1 MKKKLWL
8 VLAVALMLLVASPA
22 LAEDWFGV
30 VYNNSSVNLRQEP
43 SQYSTWLGSYASG
56 EWVQIHFEDGNW
68 YYVTG
73 PDGKNGYMSKNYI
86 DVNTPRYGV
95 VGVVSNDKPTAYLN
109 LRAAPS
115 YGATVVD
122 IYYNGVPCVLLSQ
135 SNGWYHVRVD
145 GVDGYF
151 REEYITRYSYAYS
164 EEVATIVTPNN
175 TGLNLRSGPG
185 MNYASMGLYNGGGYA
200 MVLQKGNGWWKV
212 SIDGKVGYMKTD
224 FLQDGVLKPTA
235 SQLATGSSN
244 STPVNTRG
252 AYAVVTNPKAT
263 QVLNLRA
270 QPNTA
275 SKVLGQYRNG
285 AKLTV
290 LGQGTEWCQV
300 RDSAGNT
307 GYMMTQFLT
316 LHNLPTTPTMQV
328 EHPQR
333 TFVNLRNKPSMLLGG
348 VLTRMPHGQTVTVL
362 APSSNGWVKVYY
374 NGHTGY
380 AVDYFLD

>member
-8 VLAVALMLLVASPA
+8 VLAVVLMLLMTASAVA
-22 LAEDWFGV
+22 ETRFGV
-30 VYNNSSVNLRQEP
+30 VYNSSTVNLRREAN
-43 SQYSTWLGSYASG
+43 QYSTWLGSYASG
-56 EWVQIHFEDGNW
+56 EWVAITGEYGNW

-73 PDGKNGYMSKNYI
+73 PDGKTGYMSKNYI
-86 DVNTPRYGV
+86 DVTTPRYGV
-95 VGVVSNDKPTAYLN
+95 VGVVNNPKATSHLN

-115 YGATVVD
+115 YGANVVD

-185 MNYASMGLYNGGGYA
+185 MDYASMGLYNGGGYV
-200 MVLQKGNGWWKV
+200 MVLQRGNGWWKV
-212 SIDGKVGYMKTD
+212 SIDGKVGFMMTD
-224 FLQDGVLKPTA
+224 FLQDGIAKPTA
-235 SQLATGSSN
+235 SQLTAGTT
-244 STPVNTRG
+244 STPVDTSG
-252 AYAVVTNPKAT
+252 AYAVVTNPKST
-263 QVLNLRA
+263 QVLNLRVQA
-270 QPNTA
+270 NTT

-285 AKLTV
+285 TKLTV
-290 LGQGTEWCQV
+290 LGHGTEWCRVQ
-300 RDSAGNT
+300 DSAGNV

-316 LHNLPTTPTMQV
+316 LYNVGSPTMEV
-328 EHPQR
+328 NHPQR
-333 TFVNLRNKPSMLLGG
+333 TFVNLRNRPSMLTGG
-348 VLTRMPHGQTVTVL
+348 VLARIPHDATVTVL
-362 APSSNGWVKVYY
+362 APSSNGWVKVSY
-374 NGHTGY
+374 NGYTGY